1 MRWHGPK
8 CLHLTPASVLAVM
21 ALLLCVVM
29 VGCGTGIEVTGHVTD
44 KDVRKVIDQSPN
56 REMTVTLEPYLDS
69 LSAWQQG
76 KRFWVTDDRVR
87 QLFAY
92 SPEYD
97 KDTLHLAGH
106 VLKYVSYKTG
116 GLFDDDV
123 RYVEISLIDSVT
135 NNLYVCRAGKAT
147 DANRRGFSIPL
158 LIDLDMVEHT
168 ARQVVGKD
176 YYILTAIWYDRQQEQ
191 MVDGR
196 HYIKVHIDSVLPGN
210 SVLPL
215 RVLFTTADTHERA
228 MVWMSNM
235 SSTMHGRD
243 FDALFAAADPHLL
256 YPDISDDTWN
266 LITRSQLQVGMT
278 KEECRLSI
286 GSPRSINEHPD
297 QSALREYWYY
307 DGGSYLYFVDGLL
320 SQFRR

>member
-1 MRWHGPK
+1 MRWHGPR
-8 CLHLTPASVLAVM
+8 CLHDTPVSVLAVM
-21 ALLLCVVM
+21 ALLMCAMM

-56 REMTVTLEPYLDS
+56 REMTVTLQPYLDS
-69 LSAWQQG
+69 LPAWQQG
-76 KRFWVTDDRVR
+76 KRFWVTDDRVK

-92 SPEYD
+92 SAEYD
-97 KDTLHLAGH
+97 KDSLRLAGH
-106 VLKYVSYKTG
+106 VLQYVSHKTG
-116 GLFDDDV
+116 GLFNDDA

-135 NNLYVCRAGKAT
+135 NNLYICRAGKAT
-147 DANRRGFSIPL
+147 DANRRGFTIPM

-168 ARQVVGKD
+168 ASQVVGKD
-176 YYILTAIWYDRQQEQ
+176 YFILTSIWYDRQKEQ

-210 SVLPL
+210 AVLPL
-215 RVLFTTADTHERA
+215 RVLFTTADTNEKA
-228 MVWMSNM
+228 MVWMSDM

-256 YPDISDDTWN
+256 YPDISNDTWN
-266 LITRSQLQVGMT
+266 LITRSQLVEGMT

-286 GSPRSINEHPD
+286 GSPRSINERPD

-320 SQFRR
+320 NQFRR